1 MGTLLSGLPV
11 RIQHV
16 QKSLQPLDLC
26 PPQTVSTNSSTSGCD
41 RVWKESLYR
50 GNQVKTKSFGWC
62 PYKKGEIWTEG
73 QTDADGRLCEE
84 TQGEGGVRLE

>member
-62 PYKKGEIWTEG
+62 PYKKGEFGQRDRQMQTEG
-73 QTDADGRLCEE
+73 CVKRRREK
-84 TQGEGGVRLE
+84 VV